1 MWRLCVRINK
11 VQQNLFPHGPFYVY
25 IVNLN
30 VIENNC
36 QEMKSSDEAGPFQFN
51 DIKLSKVHRNQK
63 LHNIFRNSPEM
74 ILRLEKSTNNF
85 RSFTATGEF
94 S

>member
-1 MWRLCVRINK
+1 MAKRLRLKNLCDVVVRINK

-36 QEMKSSDEAGPFQFN
+36 QEIKSSDEAGP
-51 DIKLSKVHRNQK
+51 
-63 LHNIFRNSPEM
+63 
-74 ILRLEKSTNNF
+74 
-85 RSFTATGEF
+85 GEF
-94 S
+94 R